1 MQENR
6 HLNGN
11 NDNLEASG
19 VNRRSIFRAG
29 AAGLAR
35 TGLVGGMLAGF
46 LALRGSSKPLEGYRG
61 DLGILRPPG
70 SREEK
75 EFLSLCLRCNQ
86 CADSCEAQC
95 IVLFGPEGG
104 RLQGTPYLVA
114 KDRGCTLC
122 LKCCETCPSGAIL
135 PLTRKEEALMGTAV
149 VDERLCVSHNG
160 TGVCGA
166 CHTICPLKNRA
177 ITQNMHNAPEV
188 HPDHC
193 TGCGLCEEMCI
204 VKDRRAIRV
213 KSERPGPAAAR
224 EAAP

>member
-1 MQENR
+1 M
-6 HLNGN
+6 
-11 NDNLEASG
+11 
-19 VNRRSIFRAG
+19 I
-29 AAGLAR
+29 GL
-35 TGLVGGMLAGF
+35 
-46 LALRGSSKPLEGYRG
+46 
-61 DLGILRPPG
+61 
-70 SREEK
+70 
-75 EFLSLCLRCNQ
+75 
-86 CADSCEAQC
+86 
-95 IVLFGPEGG
+95 
-104 RLQGTPYLVA
+104 
-114 KDRGCTLC
+114 
-122 LKCCETCPSGAIL
+122 
-135 PLTRKEEALMGTAV
+135 
-149 VDERLCVSHNG
+149 RLCVSHNG